1 MESLRS
7 IFIRRTNSESDLWKE
22 EKQAKVVRSEPLS
35 EISDYLSCETKVKYD
50 DDLYNYASITNQN
63 NSYCFTSQDPKAYI
77 TTSNDKKYIYCYAEK
92 K

>member
-7 IFIRRTNSESDLWKE
+7 IFIRRTNSENDLPKKE
-22 EKQAKVVRSEPLS
+22 RQIKVVKSEPVC

-50 DDLYNYASITNQN
+50 NDLYNYVSTTSKN
-63 NSYCFTSQDPKAYI
+63 NAYCFTYQSNEPYI
-77 TTSNDKKYIYCYAEK
+77 TTSNDKKYIYCRAEK

>member
-7 IFIRRTNSESDLWKE
+7 IFIRRTNSESDLTE
-22 EKQAKVVRSEPLS
+22 TINMGKVIKSEPVS

-50 DDLYNYASITNQN
+50 NDLYNYVSTTSKN
-63 NSYCFTSQDPKAYI
+63 NAYCFTYQSNEPYI
-77 TTSNDKKYIYCYAEK
+77 TTSNDGEYIYCYSEK